1 MFHFKPNR
9 KYTQIAIYVVLTV
22 IAIYLVIAAGSNM
35 SDILKW
41 IQKACGFLSQVF
53 TPLLIGFVIAY
64 LLKPLVEKVKS
75 FLLNISYLKEKKKL
89 CHQLS
94 VAITSLIVL
103 LIFVVLSTFVIKSI
117 GRELAVT
124 QFKDMSDFLRIV
136 AKNVNAFYEELIV
149 QLKSM
154 SISTVQL
161 QQFLKTF
168 ANGLTSNI
176 LGAITKVS
184 DFFTNLLFSII
195 FAIYF
200 MLDGEKLCSYWSKS
214 IKAFTSKKVDTV
226 IHQLLIDIEGVFSGY
241 VRGQVIDAFLMF
253 LMVSIA
259 FGFLHIKFWIVI
271 ALLVGIG
278 NLVPYVGP
286 FLGYGSI
293 AIIGLVTGDLHMAL
307 RALIALLI
315 IQGVDGNIINPR
327 LLSASIDIHPV
338 LVIVSLIIGS
348 MVGGFL
354 GMLISV
360 PVGALCKLWFE
371 RLVEYRTET
380 KNELVEEK
388 ENGI

>member
-9 KYTQIAIYVVLTV
+9 KYTQIATYVVLTV
-22 IAIYLVIAAGSNM
+22 IAIYLVIAAGSNI

-41 IQKACGFLSQVF
+41 IQKGFGFLSQVF

-75 FLLNISYLKEKKKL
+75 SLLNISYLKEKKKL

-176 LGAITKVS
+176 LFG
-184 DFFTNLLFSII
+184 
-195 FAIYF
+195 
-200 MLDGEKLCSYWSKS
+200 WSQTGNCKHRKRPCRS
-214 IKAFTSKKVDTV
+214 
-226 IHQLLIDIEGVFSGY
+226 QPGV
-241 VRGQVIDAFLMF
+241 L
-253 LMVSIA
+253 
-259 FGFLHIKFWIVI
+259 
-271 ALLVGIG
+271 
-278 NLVPYVGP
+278 
-286 FLGYGSI
+286 
-293 AIIGLVTGDLHMAL
+293 
-307 RALIALLI
+307 
-315 IQGVDGNIINPR
+315 
-327 LLSASIDIHPV
+327 
-338 LVIVSLIIGS
+338 
-348 MVGGFL
+348 
-354 GMLISV
+354 
-360 PVGALCKLWFE
+360 
-371 RLVEYRTET
+371 
-380 KNELVEEK
+380 
-388 ENGI
+388 

>member
-1 MFHFKPNR
+1 MFHFKPDR
-9 KYTQIAIYVVLTV
+9 KYTQIAVYVVATV
-22 IAIYLVIAAGSNM
+22 IAIYLVIAVGSNM
-35 SDILKW
+35 TDILKW
-41 IQKACGFLSQVF
+41 AKKGWGFLTQVF

-64 LLKPLVEKVKS
+64 LLKPLVEKVES
-75 FLLNISYLKEKKKL
+75 SLRSISYFQKKKKL
-89 CHQLS
+89 SHQLS

-103 LIFVVLSTFVIKSI
+103 FVFALLSAFVIRSI
-117 GRELAVT
+117 GKELAVT
-124 QFKDMSDFLRIV
+124 QFKDMSDFLRII
-136 AKNVNAFYEELIV
+136 AKNVNAFYEDLIV

-168 ANGLTSNI
+168 ANGLTTNI
-176 LGAITKVS
+176 LGAISRVS

-200 MLDGEKLCSYWSKS
+200 MLDGEKLWNYWSKS
-214 IKAFTSKKVDTV
+214 IKAFTSRQVDAV
-226 IHQLLIDIEGVFSGY
+226 IHQLLVDIEGVFSGY

-307 RALIALLI
+307 KAFIALLI
-315 IQGVDGNIINPR
+315 IQGVQKRAFLRIH
-327 LLSASIDIHPV
+327 LSY
-338 LVIVSLIIGS
+338 
-348 MVGGFL
+348 
-354 GMLISV
+354 
-360 PVGALCKLWFE
+360 
-371 RLVEYRTET
+371 YR
-380 KNELVEEK
+380 
-388 ENGI
+388 

>member
-9 KYTQIAIYVVLTV
+9 KYTQIATYVVLTV

-41 IQKACGFLSQVF
+41 IQKGFGFLSQVF

-75 FLLNISYLKEKKKL
+75 SLLNISYLKEKKKL

-338 LVIVSLIIGS
+338 LVIESLIIGS

>member
-9 KYTQIAIYVVLTV
+9 KYTQIAVYVVLTV
-22 IAIYLVIAAGSNM
+22 IAIYLVIAAGNNM
-35 SDILKW
+35 SYILSFIK
-41 IQKACGFLSQVF
+41 KGFGFLSQVF

-64 LLKPLVEKVKS
+64 LLKPVVEKVESSLK
-75 FLLNISYLKEKKKL
+75 NISYFKEKKKL
-89 CHQLS
+89 SHQLS

-103 LIFVVLSTFVIKSI
+103 LIFAILSTFVIRSI
-117 GRELAVT
+117 GKELAVT

-136 AKNVNAFYEELIV
+136 AKNVNAFYEELIE
-149 QLKSM
+149 QLKTM

-161 QQFLKTF
+161 QQILKTF
-168 ANGLTSNI
+168 TNGLTSNI
-176 LGAITKVS
+176 LGAITKIS

-195 FAIYF
+195 FAICF
-200 MLDGEKLCSYWSKS
+200 MLDGEKLWNYWRKS

-293 AIIGLVTGDLHMAL
+293 AIVGLVTGDLHMAL

-327 LLSASIDIHPV
+327 LLSASIGIHPV

>member
-1 MFHFKPNR
+1 MFYFKPNR
-9 KYTQIAIYVVLTV
+9 KYTQIAIYVVATV

-41 IQKACGFLSQVF
+41 IKKGCDFLSKVF

-64 LLKPLVEKVKS
+64 LLKPLVEKVES
-75 FLLNISYLKEKKKL
+75 SLRNMSYFQEKKKL
-89 CHQLS
+89 SHQLS

-103 LIFVVLSTFVIKSI
+103 FVFALLTAFVIRSI

-124 QFKDMSDFLRIV
+124 QFKDMSDFLRII
-136 AKNVNAFYEELIV
+136 AKNVNAFYEDLIV

-168 ANGLTSNI
+168 TNGLTTNI
-176 LGAITKVS
+176 LGAITRVS

-200 MLDGEKLCSYWSKS
+200 MLDGEKLWNYWSKS
-214 IKAFTSKKVDTV
+214 IKAFTSRQVDTV
-226 IHQLLIDIEGVFSGY
+226 IHQLLVDIEGVFSGY

-271 ALLVGIG
+271 ASFSHATSTS
-278 NLVPYVGP
+278 P
-286 FLGYGSI
+286 FCRPI
-293 AIIGLVTGDLHMAL
+293 L
-307 RALIALLI
+307 RIWLYC
-315 IQGVDGNIINPR
+315 D
-327 LLSASIDIHPV
+327 
-338 LVIVSLIIGS
+338 
-348 MVGGFL
+348 
-354 GMLISV
+354 
-360 PVGALCKLWFE
+360 
-371 RLVEYRTET
+371 YRACDW
-380 KNELVEEK
+380 
-388 ENGI
+388 